1 MPDTSKSTCATKI
14 TILFPDRSGC
24 TARLVVT
31 SYGALVVREVK
42 NMDPE
47 TKKYL
52 DRIYLHVKRIEEQLN
67 AQKEKS
73 TFVTAN
79 QLNKMFGLTCRDL
92 FRLRSLNQIEFR
104 KTGKQRIRYRLESLP
119 KELVSKIA

>member
-1 MPDTSKSTCATKI
+1 
-14 TILFPDRSGC
+14 
-24 TARLVVT
+24 
-31 SYGALVVREVK
+31 
-42 NMDPE
+42 MDPE

-52 DRIYLHVKRIEEQLN
+52 DSINNRLARIEKVLN
-67 AQKEKS
+67 GEKEKS